1 MQNPAILFL
10 FFLLTTSSL
19 AATPFGGDDKGFL
32 PSNAVAAK
40 CEATV
45 ATAYSNLA
53 HCIIKCHMKRVSAF
67 RKGRIFDEEGCEAA
81 APHGCL
87 GIWKL
92 SLHSIFKNGACPPCL
107 VSGGQVLALGFD
119 LESFLADRNGRI
131 YCASTDGAFVGERS
145 SASGR
150 GR

>member
-87 GIWKL
+87 GFPGFRR
-92 SLHSIFKNGACPPCL
+92 HSEPHEKCD
-107 VSGGQVLALGFD
+107 S
-119 LESFLADRNGRI
+119 E
-131 YCASTDGAFVGERS
+131 
-145 SASGR
+145 
-150 GR
+150 